1 MAGRSAAGKD
11 ELDPIDF
18 MIMARLQEDG
28 RCSNASIS
36 RAVGVSQ
43 STVKKRIDRLVKLGI
58 MRVLAVVDPIAS
70 GHGQH
75 MMVGIN
81 VKPGTATAVG
91 DALAAMP
98 EVAFVA
104 YLVGRY
110 DVWTEVFAPD
120 TDSLLAFLTE
130 RVSSLGDILKIETFS
145 VLRNRKVD
153 YYNWSLPLDDQL

>member
-11 ELDPIDF
+11 ELDSIDF

-98 EVAFVA
+98 EVAFV
-104 YLVGRY
+104 RT
-110 DVWTEVFAPD
+110 W
-120 TDSLLAFLTE
+120 
-130 RVSSLGDILKIETFS
+130 S
-145 VLRNRKVD
+145 VATTSGQR
-153 YYNWSLPLDDQL
+153 SLPRTLTVSWHSGPSGYPALATF